1 MTTETIK
8 GTEALLH
15 KVFSDDFAFE
25 IPEYQRPY
33 AWKQQQADELLLDL
47 IGALGSTEASA
58 VGQASPYFLGSIVL
72 IEKEKAKFEVVDGQ
86 QRLTTL
92 TILLSAL
99 RHVITAPRTKAAI
112 SLFLQQEGNEVL
124 GTLDRPRL
132 KLRQQDASF
141 FKKYIQEKDGLSELL
156 KLQTRPETEAQ
167 ENIRANAQHLVTALS
182 RIAEADCQRL
192 VSYIAQRCFL
202 VIVSTSNLDSAFRI
216 FSVLNDRGLD
226 LAVSDIIKAE
236 LLGRLHASD
245 PRSTGEYQHRWET
258 LENDLG
264 RDRFQTL
271 FNHIRMI
278 HARKKLKGTVLAEF
292 REYVLKGTT
301 DVGAFLDQNF
311 FKYGQAFETI
321 LQENYQGI
329 DEVAARKVNAALRWF
344 SYVDNTDWLPPAI
357 LFLKKHSNN
366 PELLVEFFQDLER
379 LAACF
384 MFLRPTINVRLERYA
399 QVLEAIERN
408 GNLREDSSPLQL
420 TSEERREALQV
431 IEGDVYNAYPTVRR
445 LILLRLDSELA
456 AGGAVY
462 DHDRISI
469 EHVVPQTVK
478 PGSEWEKHFPDAD
491 ARQQMIHRLG
501 NLVLLTRRKNSQASN
516 YDFAIKKAKYFSTV
530 EGVTNF
536 ALTNVVLKESSWTHT
551 QFQNRQADLSTR
563 LKNVWRL

>member
-47 IGALGSTEASA
+47 IGALGTTETS
-58 VGQASPYFLGSIVL
+58 VIGQATPYFLGSIVL

-99 RHVITAPRTKAAI
+99 RHVITAPRIQASI
-112 SLFLQQEGNEVL
+112 SRFLMQEGDEVL
-124 GTLDRPRL
+124 STLDRPRL
-132 KLRQQDASF
+132 KLRQQDAPF
-141 FKKYIQEKDGLSELL
+141 FKKYIQDNGGFAELL
-156 KLQTRPETEAQ
+156 KLQTKPATEAQ
-167 ENIRANAQHLVTALS
+167 ENIRANAQHFADAL
-182 RIAEADCQRL
+182 AKLPEQDCQRL
-192 VSYIAQRCFL
+192 VAYIAQRCFL

-236 LLGRLHASD
+236 LLGRLHSSD
-245 PRSTGEYQHRWET
+245 SGHTDEYQRRWEA

-278 HARKKLKGTVLAEF
+278 HSRKKLKGTVLAEF
-292 REYVLKGTT
+292 REFVLKGRP
-301 DVGAFLDQNF
+301 DVGAFLDQSF
-311 FKYGQAFETI
+311 FPYGQAFETI
-321 LQENYQGI
+321 LKVNYQGM
-329 DEVAARKVNAALRWF
+329 DEVAARKVNAALKWF
-344 SYVDNTDWLPPAI
+344 SYIDNTDWLPPAI
-357 LFLKKHSNN
+357 LYLKKHSNS
-366 PELLVEFFQDLER
+366 PAQLVEFFQDLER
-379 LAACF
+379 LSAFF
-384 MFLRPTINVRLERYA
+384 MFVRPTINVRLERYS
-399 QVLEAIERN
+399 QVLEAIDLN
-408 GNLREDSSPLQL
+408 ANLRADGSPLQL
-420 TSEERREALQV
+420 TQEEREEAMQV

-445 LILLRLDSELA
+445 LILLRLDSEIS
-456 AGGAVY
+456 AGGATY
-462 DHDRISI
+462 ELDRLSV

-478 PGSEWEKHFPDAD
+478 PGSEWEKHFPDAG

-516 YDFAIKKAKYFSTV
+516 YDFAVKKAKYFSTA

-536 ALTNVVLKESSWTHT
+536 ALTNMVLKEDSWTSAH
-551 QFQNRQADLSTR
+551 FQARQTDLSQR
-563 LKNVWRL
+563 LKAIWRL